1 MNLCVSNI
9 AWSGL
14 GTNQSHQRD
23 ELVRNGISSVELAP
37 ALTWL
42 NPDKVTSKQN
52 GEVREFWGSQ
62 GIEINALQSLFFGRP
77 DLQLFEDKGN
87 RRAMFEYFAALANSA
102 AEIGASVLVFGS
114 PKNRIKGE
122 MSKAEADLIA
132 LDFFGELSEEIDDL
146 DVVIAI
152 EPNPPIYFADYLV
165 SAQEVIDFVKVLN
178 RENIRMNF
186 DLACSFLASEDP
198 SDMLQ
203 KASEFVAHIH
213 ISEPNLGPISEL
225 RMPHEKFAQAIE
237 QNRKSLQG
245 VTISMEMRD
254 PTPHTNLVSDS
265 ISIFKE
271 IYDF

>member
-23 ELVRNGISSVELAP
+23 ELVRNGISLVELAP

-42 NPDKVTSKQN
+42 NPNKVTSKEN
-52 GEVREFWGSQ
+52 GEVREFWGSL
-62 GIEINALQSLFFGRP
+62 GIEVNALQSLFFGRP
-77 DLQLFEDKGN
+77 DLQLFEDKSS
-87 RRAMFEYFAALANSA
+87 RRAMSEYLVTLANSA

-132 LDFFGELSEEIDDL
+132 FDFFGELSSEIDDL

-152 EPNPPIYFADYLV
+152 EPNPPLYFADYLI
-165 SAQEVIDFVKVLN
+165 SAQEVLDFVKELN
-178 RENIRMNF
+178 CGNIRMNF
-186 DLACSFLASEDP
+186 DLACSVLANEDP

-203 KASEFVAHIH
+203 EASEFVAHIH
-213 ISEPNLGPISEL
+213 VSEPNLGPISEL
-225 RMPHEKFAQAIE
+225 RMPHKKFAQTIQ
-237 QNRKSLQG
+237 QNRKILQG
-245 VTISMEMRD
+245 ATVSMEMRD
-254 PTPHTNLVSDS
+254 PTPHTNLVSES
-265 ISIFKE
+265 ISIFRDV
-271 IYDF
+271 YDD